1 MYKLIGLLIVFFLAD
16 FTSAQQ
22 DVNYALD
29 YTLSYRGL
37 SREDVTTPIDFFDA
51 AEKSPTNDAK
61 LILPI
66 VRDMMI
72 NPLRSMTWIDSVS
85 EFDKQSVDSVLIT
98 FFKYLDYD
106 TSFIPFTT
114 VGNFYDLENNK
125 DLLSRIV
132 RGMRGTS
139 HIAAEMQW
147 RLLNYLNQE
156 EIKIIDDDLL
166 SIFEEE
172 DDNDTVNVD
181 IFKYNQM
188 RDSSIAISKKVV
200 NILNE
205 IDKKRI
211 YQNNINLFGEC
222 WRLYNYMISLK
233 DRISKLKV
241 KHIDNEY
248 CTGDFIYYNDSDSI
262 RVAIGSTGNNYYHGK
277 FDFIIDLG
285 GDDHYDIDMPD
296 NSVLSRVFYTSELD
310 LIFRNFT
317 KSNFS
322 CIIDLSGND
331 YYTTKSNF
339 ALAGALFSSSFIFDK
354 EGDDYYNCR
363 SVGLGAA
370 IGGLGLLYDES
381 GNDTYH
387 GLTFSIGA
395 GCFGVGLVV
404 DRKGNDTYIANSY
417 SQGFGMTA
425 GVGAIIDNEGN
436 DAYLIDARSLDIG
449 RYEDHYV
456 SMCQGYGLG
465 LRPYYAGGIGLIIEG
480 SGNDIYNT
488 DIFGQGGA
496 YWYSMGVL
504 IDKSGHDKYNGYQYS
519 QGAGIH
525 LAVGLLK
532 DYDGWDFYQSQG
544 VSQGCGHDFGFG
556 LLWDVKGND
565 NYSAYSLSQ
574 GAGNADGIGI
584 LIDESGSDG
593 YLSKEPVY
601 MSKGY
606 GNPRREYG
614 SIGLFLDMSGNDF
627 YSEPG
632 PDSTLYNSSTWGVR
646 NDYFLKD
653 TPEQVSGDNFKVA
666 LDTVK
671 TIKELP
677 SQNSFTIE
685 QCFIMASTIEPRFSE
700 WQEYGFERLAH
711 DSTEAAQYVLTRL
724 GTDDARAV
732 QVMRVLS
739 RRMGTALNDAIVN
752 RLKDY
757 IDKEVNMTQAEVSLA
772 CYLLGEIGIENGKDI
787 LLGLTYDD
795 NIRVRSSAINALG
808 KIKIDSVDSDFR
820 MKVSDRLIELVN
832 ENPSKKLYN
841 KDIAYA
847 FSKYPEQQ
855 NLDALINLLSYNF
868 YGARFLAAGAL
879 KEYWKTYGIPE
890 NNILLN
896 IELNKLAFQAFL
908 YSLIELPDEKFKPLI
923 EQILTLAIASDE
935 IVNMNLIDLL
945 KSKKNKSIDE
955 NYISY
960 YNELLANLETK
971 SEQKVK

>member
-1 MYKLIGLLIVFFLAD
+1 MYKYISLLIALILTNSAP
-16 FTSAQQ
+16 AQQ
-22 DVNYALD
+22 DLNSVLD

-37 SREDVTTPIDFFDA
+37 TREDVTIPIDFFDA

-66 VRDMMI
+66 VRDIMI

-85 EFDKQSVDSVLIT
+85 GWGKMDLYDLIESLSLFLYQNNIPILRIRNHGQSLNPIGDIIEKIKMSRKASNKKLKVFTKSEY
-98 FFKYLDYD
+98 KYLQK
-106 TSFIPFTT
+106 
-114 VGNFYDLENNK
+114 NL
-125 DLLSRIV
+125 
-132 RGMRGTS
+132 M
-139 HIAAEMQW
+139 
-147 RLLNYLNQE
+147 
-156 EIKIIDDDLL
+156 
-166 SIFEEE
+166 SIFEDSEE
-172 DDNDTVNVD
+172 DITADNDVL
-181 IFKYNQM
+181 KYNIL
-188 RDSSIAISKKVV
+188 RDSSIATSKKTMD
-200 NILNE
+200 ILSKMPLDDMIWAYLSDLNFAYE
-205 IDKKRI
+205 I
-211 YQNNINLFGEC
+211 YQELIGCKSIFINFKKIPFENSDFLN
-222 WRLYNYMISLK
+222 RNLK
-233 DRISKLKV
+233 
-241 KHIDNEY
+241 
-248 CTGDFIYYNDSDSI
+248 YYNNEHIEGEYLYYSDQDSI
-262 RVAIGSTGNNYYHGK
+262 RIAIGGPGK
-277 FDFIIDLG
+277 NIYNGRFDFIIDVG
-285 GDDHYDIDMPD
+285 GDDVYNID
-296 NSVLSRVFYTSELD
+296 NEGSSFFE
-310 LIFRNFT
+310 
-317 KSNFS
+317 KGGFS
-322 CIIDLSGND
+322 CIIDLAGND

-354 EGDDYYNCR
+354 EGDDVYNCQ

-417 SQGFGMTA
+417 SQGFGMTE

-436 DAYLIDARSLDIG
+436 DSYLIDARSLDIG

-646 NDYFLKD
+646 NDYFLSD
-653 TPEQVSGDNFKVA
+653 LPEQVSGDNFKVK
-666 LDTVK
+666 LDTLK
-671 TIKELP
+671 QIKETP
-677 SQNSFTIE
+677 NAGSFTTE
-685 QCFIMASTIEPRFSE
+685 QYFIMASTIEPRFSE
-700 WQEYGFERLAH
+700 WQEYGFKRLVQ

-724 GTDDARAV
+724 GTDDHRAV
-732 QVMRVLS
+732 QVMRVLA
-739 RRMGTALNDAIVN
+739 RRMSTALNEAVVN
-752 RLKDY
+752 RLNDY
-757 IDKEVNMTQAEVSLA
+757 LNKKVEMSQAEVSLA
-772 CYLLGEIGIENGKDI
+772 CYLLGEIGLENGKEI
-787 LLGLTYDD
+787 LLGLTYDE
-795 NIRVRSSAINALG
+795 NIRIRSSAINALG
-808 KIKIDSVDSDFR
+808 KIKIDSGDEDFK
-820 MKVSDRLIELVN
+820 MKVSNRLIELVN
-832 ENPSKKLYN
+832 ESSPKKLYN
-841 KDIAYA
+841 KDIAFT
-847 FSKYPEQQ
+847 FSKYTEQQ
-855 NLDALINLLSYNF
+855 NLNALVNLLANKF
-868 YGARFLAAGAL
+868 YGARFLATDAL
-879 KEYWKTYGIPE
+879 KDYWKTFGVPD
-890 NNILLN
+890 NSFLLN
-896 IELNKLAFQAFL
+896 LEPNKLAFQAFL
-908 YSLIELPDEKFKPLI
+908 YSLTDLPDEKFKPLI
-923 EQILTLAIASDE
+923 EQIINLPIASDD

-945 KSKKNKSIDE
+945 NVKKSKSIDD
-955 NYISY
+955 NYRNY
-960 YNELLANLETK
+960 YSGLLASLESK
-971 SEQKVK
+971 SIQKVK